1 MISDVFTD
9 HLYKNQGRGGKCSG
23 HDSEGMKAWLKG
35 LQFADGGVTQANT
48 LDNTM
53 LIEAL
58 NPTTDTFRDLQDSLY
73 EDSRW
78 DW

>member
-23 HDSEGMKAWLKG
+23 HDSEGKKIWLEG
-35 LQFADGGVTQANT
+35 LQFQDGVTLANS
-48 LDNTM
+48 LDNTV
-53 LIEAL
+53 LIDVL
-58 NPTTDTFRDLQDSLY
+58 NPTTDLFRDLQDSLY